1 MSPNHRNSVET
12 SGTDPHYRAPIEDF
26 SGEDED
32 EDGFLYDDSDTAQD
46 ESGLAASSSL
56 MIDDFHTFDV
66 GNIVLDV
73 KGLHVK
79 FEVCP
84 PNYL

>member
-32 EDGFLYDDSDTAQD
+32 EDGFLYDDSDTA
-46 ESGLAASSSL
+46 
-56 MIDDFHTFDV
+56 
-66 GNIVLDV
+66 
-73 KGLHVK
+73 
-79 FEVCP
+79 
-84 PNYL
+84 